1 MRTKA
6 FSLGLCASC
15 SSRAARARADLPR
28 CRCLQSSSEIPSPVR
43 PPGGQNKTRPGRR
56 MRQKKVTCLV
66 GLVHASN
73 AKSPIHF
80 CIVESVCL
88 RGTLCARYPHQAY
101 TWDSVGQSEIMV
113 RSGCYYSSLSSHHA
127 DALHSDL
134 PRLATFLCASGCR
147 SRTHANIP
155 VANGLSVLAVRFGCY
170 YSSLSSH
177 RTDALHSD
185 RPRLATVLCASGCR
199 FRTHANIQN
208 TGKYSRR

>member
-1 MRTKA
+1 M
-6 FSLGLCASC
+6 
-15 SSRAARARADLPR
+15 
-28 CRCLQSSSEIPSPVR
+28 QSSSGIPSPVR
-43 PPGGQNKTRPGRR
+43 PPGGQNKKRPGRR

-73 AKSPIHF
+73 AKSQSTF
-80 CIVESVCL
+80 AALRDRRVCL
-88 RGTLCARYPHQAY
+88 RDTLCARYPHQAY
-101 TWDSVGQSEIMV
+101 TWDSVGQSEIVV

-147 SRTHANIP
+147 SRTHADIP

-185 RPRLATVLCASGCR
+185 RPRLATFLCVRMSV
-199 FRTHANIQN
+199 QN
-208 TGKYSRR
+208 TRKYSRR

>member
-43 PPGGQNKTRPGRR
+43 PPGGQNKKRPGRR

-73 AKSPIHF
+73 AKSQSTF
-80 CIVESVCL
+80 AALRDRRVCL
-88 RGTLCARYPHQAY
+88 RDTLCARYPHQAY
-101 TWDSVGQSEIMV
+101 TWDSVGQSEIVV

-134 PRLATFLCASGCR
+134 PRLATLFCASGCR
-147 SRTHANIP
+147 SM
-155 VANGLSVLAVRFGCY
+155 SVLAVRFGCY

-185 RPRLATVLCASGCR
+185 RPRLATFLCVRMSV
-199 FRTHANIQN
+199 QN
-208 TGKYSRR
+208 TRKYSRR

>member
-1 MRTKA
+1 M
-6 FSLGLCASC
+6 
-15 SSRAARARADLPR
+15 
-28 CRCLQSSSEIPSPVR
+28 QSSSGIPSPVR
-43 PPGGQNKTRPGRR
+43 PPGGQNKKRPGRR

-185 RPRLATVLCASGCR
+185 RPRLATFLCVRMSV
-199 FRTHANIQN
+199 QN
-208 TGKYSRR
+208 TRKYSEYRQIFPSLMVRRASCALMQQFCDATVLS